1 MLRYNY
7 NWCSQDTVLLKKE
20 KLLGNMVLELFTTF
34 MLVENQFPAS
44 WLKDQ
49 NPAHLL
55 AVVVLAFIEFALC
68 NIVRLYGVLT
78 YLKVR

>member
-7 NWCSQDTVLLKKE
+7 NRFSQDTVLLKRE
-20 KLLGNMVLELFTTF
+20 KLLGNMLLELFTIF
-34 MLVENQFPAS
+34 MLVEHQFPAS
-44 WLKDQ
+44 WLKGQ

-55 AVVVLAFIEFALC
+55 AVIVLAFIEFTWC

-78 YLKVR
+78 YLK

>member
-7 NWCSQDTVLLKKE
+7 NWFSQDTVLLKRE
-20 KLLGNMVLELFTTF
+20 KLLGSMVLELFTTF
-34 MLVENQFPAS
+34 MLVGNQFPAS

-49 NPAHLL
+49 HPAHLL
-55 AVVVLAFIEFALC
+55 AVVVLAFIAFTLC
-68 NIVRLYGVLT
+68 NIVRPYGVLT